1 MKAVLL
7 AAGRSKRMQP
17 VTDKNFLLFLG
28 KPLIVHQI
36 ERILHAGFNDL
47 IIVGGGHNLD
57 LLKNI
62 PEKYNLRGDFEFV
75 EQKNLDEGMA
85 GAVLSAETSI
95 KSEPFCV
102 ISGNDVVDQKAYSLV
117 KDNIDEDFENLIIGK
132 KVESYFPGGYLK
144 TDENNSIQAIIEKPG
159 EGNEPGDL
167 VNIVIHLHKNPKKL
181 IEKLKKVSSDRDDR
195 YEVALDELINE
206 GAKMKAVEFEGYWQP
221 VKYPWHVFKLMKY
234 FFNNNKGGISKKA
247 EIAKTATI
255 NNKDKV
261 IIEDGV
267 KIYDNAV
274 INGPCYIGKGSVIA
288 NNSLVRDSMI
298 NEGCVIGYST
308 EIARSYLGK
317 DVWTHTNYIGDSIV
331 SDNCSF
337 GSGTVTGNLR
347 LDEGEIKMN
356 VKDEKINTK
365 TNKFGIVT
373 GKNIRCGINTSFMPG
388 IKIGSDSMIGAG
400 IVVPKDIPED
410 SFVKAK
416 TEVEIRKNKSR
427 PKPGE
432 RKRMLDKLS

>member
-36 ERILHAGFNDL
+36 ERVLDAGFNDL

-247 EIAKTATI
+247 EIANTATI

>member
-17 VTDKNFLLFLG
+17 VPDKNFLLFLG

-36 ERILHAGFNDL
+36 ERVLDAGFNDL

-62 PEKYNLRGDFEFV
+62 PEKYNFRGNFEFV

-102 ISGNDVVDQKAYSLV
+102 ISGNDVVDQKAYSLI
-117 KDNIDEDFENLIIGK
+117 KENIDEDFESLIIGK
-132 KVESYFPGGYLK
+132 KVDSYFPGGYLK
-144 TDENNSIQAIIEKPG
+144 TDENGNIHEIIEKPG
-159 EGNEPGDL
+159 KGNEPGNL
-167 VNIVIHLHKNPKKL
+167 VNIVIHLHKKPKKL
-181 IEKLKKVSSDRDDR
+181 IEKLKNVSSSRDDR
-195 YEVALDELINE
+195 YEVALDKLIYE
-206 GAKMKAVEFEGYWQP
+206 GSKMKAVEFEGYWQP

-234 FFNNNKGGISKKA
+234 FFNNNKGSISKNTQ
-247 EIAKTATI
+247 IAKTATI

-261 IIEDGV
+261 IIEEGV
-267 KIYDNAV
+267 RIFDNAV
-274 INGPCYIGKGSVIA
+274 INGPCYIGKSSVIA
-288 NNSLVRDSMI
+288 SNSLVRNSMI

-317 DVWTHTNYIGDSIV
+317 NVWTHTNYIGDSIV

-356 VKDEKINTK
+356 VKNEKINTK

-400 IVVPKDIPED
+400 IVVPKDIPEY

-416 TEVEIRKNKSR
+416 TEVEIRKNKSQ

-432 RKRMLDKLS
+432 RKKMLDKLS